1 MLNVEASC
9 HDGAVAVALP
19 VAVARVIRDRC
30 GRARDEAAEGF
41 TTMAAPSSGASAAVR
56 ITMAEDTAVIT
67 PLKRA
72 NAGPSTHA
80 RVAAHLWVFLFVS
93 SFAPPACDLFVVSP
107 RRGDKPA

>member
-1 MLNVEASC
+1 VLNVEASC

-80 RVAAHLWVFLFVS
+80 RVAAHLWVCLFVS

>member
-56 ITMAEDTAVIT
+56 ITMGQDTAVIT
-67 PLKRA
+67 PPETGER
-72 NAGPSTHA
+72 GPIHA
-80 RVAAHLWVFLFVS
+80 RTG
-93 SFAPPACDLFVVSP
+93 
-107 RRGDKPA
+107 RRTPLGLSVCL